1 MLDRLSAGVCVLSV
15 ASRPHWRGLRR
26 FFRALSEQREGAG
39 RQRTTPSEPRA
50 DRGSDSTFQMAD
62 IARRILARGSTSPP
76 VCKTADCF
84 LFSLFLSL
92 CPLPCLL
99 PPSAPASFLQIPN
112 IKTQIS
118 TRRWAAGLIP
128 QFLSCVFII
137 SIFTLFLSIPL
148 LPPFFPFFVTLPLT
162 SLPLL
167 LTPSLSAKKKSSLH
181 MVMIILHSLIFCS
194 TENIAHYPALLLPS
208 FSISWSVR
216 LCGKLFAPI
225 FAALPLTTQQKCAD
239 HRPQPP

>member
-1 MLDRLSAGVCVLSV
+1 MSAWTRATPGVSLFMLDRLSAGVCVLSV

-84 LFSLFLSL
+84 LFSPFLSHG
-92 CPLPCLL
+92 PLPC
-99 PPSAPASFLQIPN
+99 PSSSLSPCLFPQIPN

-137 SIFTLFLSIPL
+137 LNLHTFPVHTFVTSLFFL
-148 LPPFFPFFVTLPLT
+148 FVTLPLT

-167 LTPSLSAKKKSSLH
+167 LTPSLSAKKKQPPYGYDHPSLSYFLLYREHRPLSSPPT
-181 MVMIILHSLIFCS
+181 S
-194 TENIAHYPALLLPS
+194 LLL
-208 FSISWSVR
+208 
-216 LCGKLFAPI
+216 
-225 FAALPLTTQQKCAD
+225 
-239 HRPQPP
+239 H

>member
-84 LFSLFLSL
+84 LFLFLSFSL
-92 CPLPCLL
+92 SLSVSVPSPVFFLPQPLPLSSNSKQKNTDFHTQVGCRAD
-99 PPSAPASFLQIPN
+99 PSVSFLFFYHLNLHTFPVH
-112 IKTQIS
+112 T
-118 TRRWAAGLIP
+118 A
-128 QFLSCVFII
+128 
-137 SIFTLFLSIPL
+137 FTPLFLSFCHPPL
-148 LPPFFPFFVTLPLT
+148 NFPSTPAHSFPF
-162 SLPLL
+162 S
-167 LTPSLSAKKKSSLH
+167 KKK
-181 MVMIILHSLIFCS
+181 
-194 TENIAHYPALLLPS
+194 AA
-208 FSISWSVR
+208 SIW
-216 LCGKLFAPI
+216 L
-225 FAALPLTTQQKCAD
+225 
-239 HRPQPP
+239 